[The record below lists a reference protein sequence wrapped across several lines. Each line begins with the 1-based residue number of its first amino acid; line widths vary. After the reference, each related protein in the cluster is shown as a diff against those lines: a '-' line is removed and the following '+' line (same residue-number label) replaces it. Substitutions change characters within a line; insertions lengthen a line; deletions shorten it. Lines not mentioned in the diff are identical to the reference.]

1 MGRSR
6 ARHRVRRTNTVSASA
21 FGVAG
26 LAAAGAAV
34 VGLTPTLSASPQLLA
49 NQVYYLP
56 GTKVGE
62 LRTDE
67 QSRAFAAAMLAGSGG
82 PVLDPGDVQVID
94 YPGGFWPVSA
104 GGLNDPTYDESVAE
118 GVADLDAKAPGQGD
132 TVIGFS
138 QGAVV
143 ATEYKRTPAGAGL
156 NYVLIE
162 NPNRP
167 NGGILERFNGLHVP
181 ILDISF
187 NGATPTQG
195 GDTVDISRQYD
206 GWSDFPAYPA
216 NLLATANAIAGIV
229 YLHGDSQDLGPSS
242 VSDID
247 TTHGNTMYYQTHG
260 DTTYYLIPTER
271 LPILMPLEGIVPD
284 PVLDAAD
291 APLRELVEL
300 GYDRSDYSKPT
311 PVGLG
316 PAVNP
321 LTVAKNLTNAT
332 VAGIQKG
339 LAESGAA
346 TPAIAPTG
354 SAAKLKL
361 PKLTRPDL
369 GLKSTTATTAKD
381 QVRQRLTARV
391 GAKSESPAD
400 KGVGSPAK
408 AISKALKSL
417 VPKRDA
423 PTKPKSEGPKE

>member
-1 MGRSR
+1 
-6 ARHRVRRTNTVSASA
+6 
-21 FGVAG
+21 VAG

-56 GTKVGE
+56 GTQVGE
-62 LRTDE
+62 LRTDQ
-67 QSRAFAAAMLAGSGG
+67 QSQAFAAAMLAGSGG
-82 PVLDPGDVQVID
+82 PAVDPGDVQVID

-104 GGLNDPTYDESVAE
+104 GGLSDPTYDASVAE
-118 GVADLDAKAPGQGD
+118 GLADLGAKAPGNGD

-143 ATEYKRTPAGAGL
+143 ATEYKRAHPNTGV
-156 NYVLIE
+156 NYVLVE

-206 GWSDFPAYPA
+206 GWSDFPTYPA
-216 NLLATANAIAGIV
+216 NLLATANAIAGII

-260 DTTYYLIPTER
+260 DTTYYLIPTQR
-271 LPILMPLEGIVPD
+271 LPILMPLDGIVPD

-291 APLRELVEL
+291 APLRVLVEL
-300 GYDRSDYSKPT
+300 GYNRSDYSKPT
-311 PVGLG
+311 TAGLA

-321 LTVAKNLTNAT
+321 LKVAKDLADAT

-339 LAESGAA
+339 LSESGLA
-346 TPAIAPTG
+346 TTSTVTSLAGTQSG
-354 SAAKLKL
+354 TAKLAEPKTTVTAPKSGLSKLDLGDIKL
-361 PKLTRPDL
+361 PTKLGT
-369 GLKSTTATTAKD
+369 S
-381 QVRQRLTARV
+381 QRLTPPVRT
-391 GAKSESPAD
+391 KS
-400 KGVGSPAK
+400 SPAK
-408 AISKALKSL
+408 GVQSPAKSIASALKSL
-417 VPKRDA
+417 APRKPTRDKQEDKTQDEPTGSVGDA
-423 PTKPKSEGPKE
+423 PD